1 MGAFLYHGIRFFLSV
16 DFLLFHGSHKPLGY
30 LSGPGDGCPGH
41 RGQNASV
48 TFQYAVLRLT
58 PTHSYRPSLQ
68 PEHIQLFCLVS
79 VLYPSD
85 IFLKAL
91 QL

>member
-1 MGAFLYHGIRFFLSV
+1 MGAFLYHGIRFF
-16 DFLLFHGSHKPLGY
+16 FLLTFYCFMAATNRFVISPGLVMAVPATAARTPL
-30 LSGPGDGCPGH
+30 LRS
-41 RGQNASV
+41 N
-48 TFQYAVLRLT
+48 YAVLRLT